1 MANTN
6 PGGIDLDT
14 SPYFDD
20 YDEEK
25 KFVRVLYRPGRAVQA
40 RELSQAQTLQQVQT
54 RRFAEYFFKQGA
66 LVDGCE
72 QNLDLNLSFV
82 KLQPTYNGSTVAVA
96 NFLGSIIY
104 GANSGIK
111 AYSGLVTDID
121 GDDPKTLFI
130 SYATNGTQVLTV
142 NVAPSTLQ
150 TGNTITFSTGN
161 TATIEAFYTDPISGA
176 IKIFVSNTTGTL
188 TATTASTTLST
199 GANQVLNVTNVSDQS
214 SNTSFANSET
224 IFTANT
230 TGRAYALAAATN
242 AVRNV
247 VDEGL
252 ATQQIYNYGS
262 KITVSEGVVYVAD
275 HFVKHTSQTIILDKY
290 TNVPSYRVGLV
301 PNKSFVDYIEDQTL
315 VDNAQGTP
323 NFQAPGADRLKIDT
337 TLTKIA
343 LDAATTDE
351 NEFITIT
358 EIEDGVA
365 RKRKSIT
372 VDVSGNTID
381 STSISFP
388 IIS

>member
-6 PGGIDLDT
+6 PGGVDLNT

-20 YDEEK
+20 YDEDK

-40 RELSQAQTLQQVQT
+40 RELTQAQTLQQVQT
-54 RRFAEYFFKQGA
+54 KRFAEYFFKQGA

-96 NFLGSIIY
+96 NFVGSIIY

-130 SYATNGTQVLTV
+130 NYATNGTQVLTV
-142 NVAPSTLQ
+142 NVAPSTLT

-161 TATIEAFYTDPISGA
+161 TATIEAFYTDPITSVN
-176 IKIFVSNTTGTL
+176 KIFVSNTSGIL
-188 TATTASTTLST
+188 TVTSANTTLST
-199 GANQVLNVTNVSDQS
+199 GANQVLNITAISDFS
-214 SNTSFANSET
+214 ANTKFTNSET

-230 TGRAYALAAATN
+230 TGRAYAVAATTN

-252 ATQQIYNYGS
+252 ATEQIYDYGS

-275 HFVKHTSQTIILDKY
+275 HFVKHTSQTIILDK
-290 TNVPSYRVGLV
+290 
-301 PNKSFVDYIEDQTL
+301 
-315 VDNAQGTP
+315 
-323 NFQAPGADRLKIDT
+323 
-337 TLTKIA
+337 
-343 LDAATTDE
+343 
-351 NEFITIT
+351 
-358 EIEDGVA
+358 
-365 RKRKSIT
+365 
-372 VDVSGNTID
+372 
-381 STSISFP
+381 
-388 IIS
+388 